1 MPRRK
6 LLVFLCV
13 PALLVAFAAA
23 AHAINRAA
31 GASIGFYVWK
41 YISGKAKG
49 GGYVSVDNVRIYYET
64 YGSGQPVLIL
74 HGGLGRLEAMKHQ
87 IRALA
92 ETRFVIAADSRG
104 HGRSSDAAEPLS
116 YSRMADDMIGLLDAL
131 HIKTADIVGWSDGG
145 IIGLE
150 LAMRFPQRV
159 RRLVVIGSN
168 YDVDGL
174 VDVPDPA
181 AEPPRR
187 GGWWRRDEPDSE
199 HWAALYRKVVTMWLT
214 EPHYNTTDLAKIKA
228 PTLVMAGEFDA
239 IRREHTDQ
247 LAKSIVGAREEIIA
261 EGSHSIIRDQAD
273 VVNDYL
279 LRFLDESYP

>member
-13 PALLVAFAAA
+13 PALLVAFTAAV
-23 AHAINRAA
+23 HAINTAA
-31 GASIGFYVWK
+31 GASVGFYVWK

-116 YSRMADDMIGLLDAL
+116 YSRMAHDMIELLDAL
-131 HIKTADIVGWSDGG
+131 HIKTADVVGWSDGG

-150 LAMRFPQRV
+150 LAMRFPERV
-159 RRLVVIGSN
+159 GRLVGIGSS

-174 VDVPDPA
+174 ADLPDPS

-187 GGWWRRDEPDSE
+187 GGWWR
-199 HWAALYRKVVTMWLT
+199 TQ
-214 EPHYNTTDLAKIKA
+214 PHYRTVDLAKIKA

-261 EGSHSIIRDQAD
+261 DGSHSIINDRPD
-273 VVNDYL
+273 VVNEHV
-279 LRFLDESYP
+279 LRFLDEASP